1 MSVIIVTGA
10 AGVLG
15 GAVAELLVRQGKPV
29 VGLDRVEAAGPAG
42 LAEMVPGVDLADE
55 AAVAEVFQKIGASHG
70 EIRGLANVAGG
81 FLWEPVVD
89 GSVDSFRRM
98 FEMNLVTSLVASRAA
113 AKEMPRG
120 GSIVNLGAAAA
131 DRAATGMAAYAAAK
145 AGVARLTESLS
156 EELKD
161 QGIRVNA
168 VLPAII
174 DTPTNRRDMPEADF
188 TRWASPGE
196 VASVIAFL
204 LSDAASGVTGAA
216 IRVTGR
222 I

>member
-15 GAVAELLVRQGKPV
+15 GAVAELLVRQGKRV
-29 VGLDRVEAAGPAG
+29 VGLDRVEAAGATG

-55 AAVAEVFQKIGASHG
+55 AAVAGVVQEIRASPG

-156 EELKD
+156 
-161 QGIRVNA
+161 
-168 VLPAII
+168 
-174 DTPTNRRDMPEADF
+174 
-188 TRWASPGE
+188 
-196 VASVIAFL
+196 
-204 LSDAASGVTGAA
+204 
-216 IRVTGR
+216 
-222 I
+222 

>member
-1 MSVIIVTGA
+1 MSIIVVTGA

-15 GAVAELLVRQGKPV
+15 AAVAELLIGQGHKV
-29 VGLDRVEAAGPAG
+29 VGLDRVNAPESLG
-42 LAEMVPGVDLADE
+42 LAEMISGLDLADE
-55 AAVAEVFQKIGASHG
+55 TAVAETFTALQARHGA
-70 EIRGLANVAGG
+70 IQGLVNVAGG
-81 FLWEPVVD
+81 FLWETVLDGPVD
-89 GSVDSFRRM
+89 NFRRM
-98 FEMNLVTSLVASRAA
+98 FEMNLVTSLVVSRAA
-113 AKEMPRG
+113 ARQMTGG
-120 GSIVNLGAAAA
+120 GSIVNIGAAAA
-131 DRAATGMAAYAAAK
+131 DRAGTGMAAYTASK
-145 AGVARLTESLS
+145 SGVARLTEALS

-161 QGIRVNA
+161 QGVRVNA

-188 TRWASPGE
+188 SRWASPGE
-196 VASVIAFL
+196 VANVIAFL

>member
-1 MSVIIVTGA
+1 MSVIVVTGA

-15 GAVAELLVRQGKPV
+15 QAVAELLVEQGQRV
-29 VGLDRVEAAGPAG
+29 VGLDRVAGAG
-42 LAEMVPGVDLADE
+42 VTGVADMIAGVDLSDE
-55 AAVAEVFQKIGASHG
+55 PSVAKTFDEIQARHGA
-70 EIRGLANVAGG
+70 IRGLVNVAGG
-81 FLWEPVVD
+81 FLWETVLD
-89 GSVDSFRRM
+89 GPLDSFRRM
-98 FEMNLVTSLVASRAA
+98 FEINLMTSLVASRAA
-113 AKEMPRG
+113 ASHMPRG

-131 DRAATGMAAYAAAK
+131 DRAATGMAAYAASKSA
-145 AGVARLTESLS
+145 VARLTEALS
-156 EELKD
+156 EELKE

-188 TRWASPGE
+188 TRWASPAE
-196 VASVIAFL
+196 VANVIAFL